1 MLSFT
6 IDRHTTISDILD
18 NFNGYYSY
26 ASGQSF
32 RANRGRGRGKGRN
45 LKEETRYRNEDF
57 RPAVSN
63 PLEVSGLNLYSDD

>member
-18 NFNGYYSY
+18 DFNGYYSY

-32 RANRGRGRGKGRN
+32 KAHRGKAHAR
-45 LKEETRYRNEDF
+45 KEVACYKNADF
-57 RPAVSN
+57 SPTISN
-63 PLEVSGLNLYSDD
+63 PLEVSGLNRYDED

>member
-1 MLSFT
+1 MLTLT

-18 NFNGYYSY
+18 DFSGYYSY
-26 ASGQSF
+26 SSGQSF
-32 RANRGRGRGKGRN
+32 RTNRGKGKGHN

-63 PLEVSGLNLYSDD
+63 PLEISGLNRYSDDN

>member
-18 NFNGYYSY
+18 DFSGYYSY
-26 ASGQSF
+26 TSGQSF
-32 RANRGRGRGKGRN
+32 RANRGKGHT
-45 LKEETRYRNEDF
+45 LKEETRYRNADF

-63 PLEVSGLNLYSDD
+63 PLEVSGLNRYDED

>member
-1 MLSFT
+1 MLSFS

-18 NFNGYYSY
+18 DFSGYYSY

-32 RANRGRGRGKGRN
+32 RSHRGKAAHSI
-45 LKEETRYRNEDF
+45 KEESRYHNEDF

-63 PLEVSGLNLYSDD
+63 PLEVSGLNRYDED